1 MKGRGRLSDLLAI
14 PARKLLAYRLGD
26 LPRARDYLERLS
38 DVFAELGQAG
48 AAACWARTGGGHDD
62 ALARQVIGNGLRFG
76 RLRSN
81 AVPDRAFA
89 AAASVTRSS
98 PLDSDSRSDR
108 TTALE
113 GQSGSDRI

>member
-38 DVFAELGQAG
+38 DVFAELGKAG

-81 AVPDRAFA
+81 AVTDRALDRK
-89 AAASVTRSS
+89 STRLNSS
-98 PLDSDSRSDR
+98 H
-108 TTALE
+108 
-113 GQSGSDRI
+113 